1 MKKRM
6 DRYKRS
12 QWLETAVIAILALE
26 CIGGLYKGYYMYEK
40 ISLVKSGFKLFNE
53 GKWIEAEEK
62 LTEAT
67 ELTYYEYRQRKVENR
82 LETLNWITEYNET
95 LQEIYNNLCLSKENV
110 DYELFQSTLS
120 AYNTLDLSKLEP
132 YQTEYF
138 DEVYPIAKAKQEAWV
153 QFKGKMQYILQNAK
167 EEYLWAKEQI
177 QQVPDTCFASDKKAA
192 IAKLFEACDIKLFKN
207 IASKEIALKDQMLE
221 FNEIYETNNH
231 YGYETEWL
239 TEKIKQYIR
248 DKVTARALPTDAARL
263 NEIANCP
270 KTTLRTL
277 TEAGEETRTAFEN
290 FFNETK
296 TQISTVVEVIE
307 DYRKEDNSYYYDEGI
322 EKIAEQYMS
331 QKEADIQVLVNAQ
344 YYDEAISWYQAMGNL
359 KDFSQEIQAIDNMKY
374 FNDPVLL
381 IENQINN
388 YAFYEVGSG
397 ALGAEKYLA
406 AINKS
411 TSKLEIYRFNT
422 HSELG
427 QETKLTCSLKGTYL
441 ERPGALQE
449 DNIINNEGNIPDN
462 ESNVL
467 SNNGTIQMMANGDLL
482 AILYFVEGGQNINVL
497 RVGETEIQNI
507 FARQGTNV
515 IVTPDINS
523 ITINRRGDI
532 SDTYVWNGEGYIKQV
547 PEVQMVTLA
556 EINQNDYTGKLVKF
570 PCYISDGTTTTP
582 IGYENEWGALNIG
595 IGTFLVADAPISPGY
610 CWITGEVIGKE
621 PYTFDGNWIGIEYPK
636 IKVQIVEPI
645 Q

>member
-1 MKKRM
+1 MKKRI

-12 QWLETAVIAILALE
+12 QWLETAVITILALE

-62 LTEAT
+62 LIEAT
-67 ELTYYEYRQRKVENR
+67 ELTHYEYRQRKVENR
-82 LETLNWITEYNET
+82 LETLSWIAEYNDT

-120 AYNTLDLSKLEP
+120 AYNALDLSKLEP

-138 DEVYPIAKAKQEAWV
+138 DEVYPIAEARQEGWL
-153 QFKGKMQYILQNAK
+153 QFKGQMQYILQNAK

-177 QQVPDTCFASDKKAA
+177 QEVPDTCFASDKKAA

-207 IASKEIALKDQMLE
+207 IASKEIALKEQMLE
-221 FNEIYETNNH
+221 FNEIYETNKH

-248 DKVTARALPTDAARL
+248 DKVTAHALPTDAARL

-270 KTTLRTL
+270 KTILRTL
-277 TEAGEETRTAFEN
+277 TEAGEETRAAFEN
-290 FFNETK
+290 FFNDTR
-296 TQISTVVEVIE
+296 TQIGAVVEMIE
-307 DYRKEDNSYYYDEGI
+307 DYRKGDNSYYYDEEI
-322 EKIAEQYMS
+322 EKIVEQYIN
-331 QKEADIQVLVNAQ
+331 QKEADIQILASAQ
-344 YYDEAISWYQAMGNL
+344 YYDEAISWYQAMGSL

-388 YAFYEVGSG
+388 YAFYEVGND

-406 AINKS
+406 AINKY
-411 TSKLEIYRFNT
+411 TSELEIYRFNT
-422 HSELG
+422 NADLG

-441 ERPGALQE
+441 DRVSALQE
-449 DNIINNEGNIPDN
+449 GNTLNDEGDTLN
-462 ESNVL
+462 
-467 SNNGTIQMMANGDLL
+467 NNGTIQMMANGDLL
-482 AILYFVEGGQNINVL
+482 AIIYFVEGGQDVNVL
-497 RVGETEIQNI
+497 RVGEAEIQNI

-547 PEVQMVTLA
+547 P
-556 EINQNDYTGKLVKF
+556 
-570 PCYISDGTTTTP
+570 
-582 IGYENEWGALNIG
+582 
-595 IGTFLVADAPISPGY
+595 DATISPEY

-621 PYTFDGNWIGIEYPK
+621 PYTFDGNWMGIEYPK
-636 IKVQIVEPI
+636 IKVQTVEPV